1 MRTILTFF
9 LGLRAIML
17 IGSAGAIVGAL
28 LMFLQGGYY
37 LLEAWHIALATGEGF
52 EHASERQVTVPVL
65 EAVDAFLFGLV
76 LVIFAYGIAIGFVF
90 ALPEG
95 YGQRLPAW
103 MKVDGIGQLKASLSE
118 VVIVVLIVMFA
129 RVVVE
134 SGGAFTYEMLVLPAS
149 ILMIAIALRMI
160 DLGSGHAPNGNGDG
174 HGKASVVPAKKETSE
189 NGPH

>member
-1 MRTILTFF
+1 MVALVSNKGPGRHPKAGKVFAIF
-9 LGLRAIML
+9 LGLLLLL
-17 IGSAGAIVGAL
+17 ILPSLVA
-28 LMFLQGGYY
+28 
-37 LLEAWHIALATGEGF
+37 H
-52 EHASERQVTVPVL
+52 SN
-65 EAVDAFLFGLV
+65 AFLFGLV

-95 YGQRLPAW
+95 YGRRLPAW

-174 HGKASVVPAKKETSE
+174 HGKANAAPAKKDNTSE